1 MWLGKQKWGTQGA
14 RSHGAWWANV
24 RAWVS
29 KEKQRKASR
38 NTAAIIEMV
47 RSGSTQDVYF
57 EDGVHRILLMD

>member
-1 MWLGKQKWGTQGA
+1 M
-14 RSHGAWWANV
+14 

-29 KEKQRKASR
+29 EEKRGKASR
-38 NTAAIIEMV
+38 NTTAIIEMV

>member
-1 MWLGKQKWGTQGA
+1 M
-14 RSHGAWWANV
+14 

-29 KEKQRKASR
+29 KEKRGKASR